1 MCVVTAMQTSNNAA
15 TLHLIAP
22 IGFLQNSITF
32 FGSVTLYTMKMTI
45 LEDNLTNLNDP
56 KHEEDPNIE
65 DIPIN
70 ENNEKSEDT

>member
-1 MCVVTAMQTSNNAA
+1 
-15 TLHLIAP
+15 
-22 IGFLQNSITF
+22 
-32 FGSVTLYTMKMTI
+32 MTI

-70 ENNEKSEDT
+70 ENNEKSEDTWLILVEKVTLQICYHIQ